1 MTSTPSDKKSLF
13 SVLSPYWRSQEK
25 WGAWLLLG
33 LLIVLLFVR
42 TGLQVVFLI
51 FGGEL
56 TSALAAQES
65 DRFYQATLVFAGI
78 LIVSVPFASL
88 TDYVRAKL
96 SLYWRTWLTRN
107 YLSQYLSNQ
116 SYYQLRLKGSID
128 NPDQRIE
135 EDVRTFTC
143 ESLKLFVIG
152 LESTFQLIGFAGLLW
167 SISQLLMAFLLVYSV
182 VGSAIAFFAFGRPLI
197 RVNAEQL
204 KREAD
209 FRYDLVRIRDNTE
222 AIALYRGESQELSQ
236 SWQQFGRVFKNYAY
250 LIRWQLG
257 LNLFQNHYRYL
268 TYIVPGIILAPNLFA
283 GNLEIGDVTQA
294 GAAFTLTL
302 SALALIVL
310 QLQQLTSLGAATQ
323 RLQQLTAALALPK
336 KTNATP
342 SIAPTPPNSPLTSLP
357 LTINNLSLTTP
368 DGKKQ
373 LIRDLSLCLPA
384 GESLLIMGPSGVGK
398 SSLLRAIA
406 GLWQSGQGSI
416 THPQHIAYIPQ
427 RPYIP
432 PSSFKDILLY
442 PHSEVLLNAPSDS
455 SGAPSDPIDTAQ
467 LREVLEQVNLLNL
480 SNHPLENLLIK
491 PLSLGEQQR
500 LAFARIL
507 LNPPQYVI
515 LDEATSALDLT
526 NETRLYQQ
534 LKLNN
539 VTPISVGHRPSLK
552 AHHQHLL
559 TLAADGSWHY
569 A

>member
-236 SWQQFGRVFKNYAY
+236 SWQQFGRVFKN
-250 LIRWQLG
+250 
-257 LNLFQNHYRYL
+257 
-268 TYIVPGIILAPNLFA
+268 
-283 GNLEIGDVTQA
+283 
-294 GAAFTLTL
+294 
-302 SALALIVL
+302 
-310 QLQQLTSLGAATQ
+310 
-323 RLQQLTAALALPK
+323 
-336 KTNATP
+336 
-342 SIAPTPPNSPLTSLP
+342 
-357 LTINNLSLTTP
+357 
-368 DGKKQ
+368 
-373 LIRDLSLCLPA
+373 
-384 GESLLIMGPSGVGK
+384 
-398 SSLLRAIA
+398 
-406 GLWQSGQGSI
+406 
-416 THPQHIAYIPQ
+416 
-427 RPYIP
+427 
-432 PSSFKDILLY
+432 
-442 PHSEVLLNAPSDS
+442 
-455 SGAPSDPIDTAQ
+455 
-467 LREVLEQVNLLNL
+467 
-480 SNHPLENLLIK
+480 
-491 PLSLGEQQR
+491 
-500 LAFARIL
+500 
-507 LNPPQYVI
+507 
-515 LDEATSALDLT
+515 
-526 NETRLYQQ
+526 
-534 LKLNN
+534 
-539 VTPISVGHRPSLK
+539 
-552 AHHQHLL
+552 
-559 TLAADGSWHY
+559 
-569 A
+569 